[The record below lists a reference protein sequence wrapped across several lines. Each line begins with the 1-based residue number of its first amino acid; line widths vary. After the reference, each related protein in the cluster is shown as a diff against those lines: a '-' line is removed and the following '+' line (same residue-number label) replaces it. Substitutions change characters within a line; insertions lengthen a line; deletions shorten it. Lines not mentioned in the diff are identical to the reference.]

1 MYKALIAAITAITV
15 SIGAAPLAAETAH
28 IREIWSI
35 NEGLFE
41 PESVAVDE
49 ARNYVYASNVVGYGI
64 NGKGYISRMSMSGR
78 MIEAKWIEG
87 LNGPTG
93 LALSGTLLYV
103 ADVNSLKAL
112 NVETG
117 DIVATYPAP
126 DREPCLNDVALAA
139 DGTVFVSGSCTG
151 TIYKLDGDKL
161 TRFIVDHEALRFV
174 NGLFV
179 DGELLLS
186 GGWQIRLWNR
196 FSGAPLADGPVTRQP
211 DVKDI
216 DGLAW
221 DGSAFLMS
229 MVDDPRLWR
238 LKADGVAYP
247 ISDQPFHASDFYYDD
262 VTGLLIMPR
271 NLGEGDHRVTAY
283 RLTFE

>member
-1 MYKALIAAITAITV
+1 MYKALSAVITGLLICAGTQ
-15 SIGAAPLAAETAH
+15 PLAAETAH

-35 NEGLFE
+35 SEGLFE

-49 ARNYVYASNVVGYGI
+49 ARNFIYASNVVGYGI

-78 MIEAKWIEG
+78 MVDAKWIEG
-87 LNGPTG
+87 LNAPTG
-93 LALSGTLLYV
+93 LALMGSKLYL
-103 ADVNSLKAL
+103 ADVNMLKVL
-112 NVETG
+112 DVERG
-117 DIVATYPAP
+117 EIIASYVAP
-126 DREPCLNDVALAA
+126 DREPCLNDVALAD
-139 DGTVFVSGSCTG
+139 DGTVFVSGSCSS

-161 TRFIVDHEALRFV
+161 TRFIVDAEALRFV

-196 FSGAPLADGPVTRQP
+196 FSGAALADGPVTRQP

-238 LKADGVAYP
+238 LKADGIAQP
-247 ISDQPFHASDFYYDD
+247 ISDQPFHAADFYYDD

-271 NLGEGDHRVTAY
+271 NLGEYDHRITAY

>member
-1 MYKALIAAITAITV
+1 MYKALIAAITGLLV
-15 SIGAAPLAAETAH
+15 SAGAMPVAAETAH

-35 NEGLFE
+35 SEGLFE

-49 ARNYVYASNVVGYGI
+49 ARNFIYASNVVGYGI

-78 MIEAKWIEG
+78 MVDAKWIEG
-87 LNGPTG
+87 LNAPTG
-93 LALSGTLLYV
+93 LALRDKLLYL
-103 ADVNSLKAL
+103 ADVNMLKVL
-112 NVETG
+112 DVENG
-117 DIVATYPAP
+117 EIVASYVAP
-126 DREPCLNDVALAA
+126 DREPCLNDVALAD

-151 TIYKLDGDKL
+151 TIYKLEDGKL
-161 TRFIVDHEALRFV
+161 IRFIVDADALRFV

-238 LKADGVAYP
+238 LKADGIAVP
-247 ISDQPFHASDFYYDD
+247 ISDQPFHAADFYYDN
-262 VTGLLIMPR
+262 VTGLLIMPQ
-271 NLGEGDHRVTAY
+271 NLSEHDHRVTAF

>member
-1 MYKALIAAITAITV
+1 MYKALIAVIAATFM
-15 SIGAAPLAAETAH
+15 GAASAPLAAETAE
-28 IREIWSI
+28 IRELWSI
-35 NEGLFE
+35 NDGLFE

-49 ARNYVYASNVVGYGI
+49 KRNFIYATNVVGYGI

-78 MIEAKWIEG
+78 MVDTKWIEG

-93 LALSGTLLYV
+93 MVLHGDELYV
-103 ADVNSLKAL
+103 ADVNQLKVL
-112 NVETG
+112 NVESG
-117 DIVATYPAP
+117 EIVASYVAP

-139 DGTVFVSGSCTG
+139 DGTAFVSGSCSG
-151 TIYKLDGDKL
+151 TIYKLQDGAL
-161 TRFIVDHEALRFV
+161 TRFIVDREALRFV

-179 DGELLLS
+179 EGELLLS

-196 FSGAPLADGPVTRQP
+196 FSGSPLADGPVTRQP

-221 DGSAFLMS
+221 DGNAFLMS

-238 LKADGVAYP
+238 LGADGIAYP
-247 ISDQPFHASDFYYDD
+247 ISDKAFHAADFYYDAA
-262 VTGLLIMPR
+262 TGLLIMPR
-271 NLGEGDHRVTAY
+271 IVGPNDHRITAY
-283 RLTFE
+283 RLTFK